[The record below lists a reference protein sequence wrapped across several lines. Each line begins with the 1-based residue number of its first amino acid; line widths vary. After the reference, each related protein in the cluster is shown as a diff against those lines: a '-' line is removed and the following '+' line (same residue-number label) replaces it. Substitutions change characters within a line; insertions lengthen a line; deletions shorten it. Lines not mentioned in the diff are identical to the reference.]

1 MYLRLYNSNFKAHFV
16 GLFLLVAL
24 LAQSCKLPVQTAD
37 RRQIWQP
44 IPRAYDSFAL
54 DTGFAVPQLLN
65 FYNDPLLV
73 ALIQTAVQDNLDLKI
88 IEQRLEMA
96 TFTYKQ
102 SRLLQLPD
110 IGIGASAGQRK
121 FGDYTMDGIGNYDT
135 NFSPNLSEDQKIPRD
150 LPDYRASMLA
160 SWELDIWGKFKQMK
174 KSAKARFMASRQAR
188 DFFQTQLV
196 AHVSFAYYNL
206 IALDKELEIVQN
218 NIVLQERV
226 VELIKAQKEGGIA
239 NELAVNQVK
248 AQLLNTN
255 AISWQLK
262 QQIIEQELL
271 LNNLL
276 GRFPQPVLRNTQLPT
291 ALFNDSVS
299 LGNPV
304 QLVVNRPDVK
314 EKEFEL
320 VAAYA
325 DVKVAQKAFLPSLQ
339 LMGEFGLNSF
349 NVARFLDW
357 PASITYNMASGL
369 FAPVFNKG
377 AIKAQFNIT
386 NAKQIEALYAYN
398 KQLQLAY
405 NEILQHLYAGY
416 NAKQIL
422 EQKSKEVTLLKQAV
436 GFAAELYATGNAN
449 YIEVITVQR
458 NVLYTELELIHTQI
472 HLLQQ
477 HLMLYKAIGG
487 GL

>member
-1 MYLRLYNSNFKAHFV
+1 M
-16 GLFLLVAL
+16 
-24 LAQSCKLPVQTAD
+24 
-37 RRQIWQP
+37 
-44 IPRAYDSFAL
+44 
-54 DTGFAVPQLLN
+54 
-65 FYNDPLLV
+65 
-73 ALIQTAVQDNLDLKI
+73 
-88 IEQRLEMA
+88 
-96 TFTYKQ
+96 
-102 SRLLQLPD
+102 
-110 IGIGASAGQRK
+110 
-121 FGDYTMDGIGNYDT
+121 
-135 NFSPNLSEDQKIPRD
+135 
-150 LPDYRASMLA
+150 
-160 SWELDIWGKFKQMK
+160 
-174 KSAKARFMASRQAR
+174 
-188 DFFQTQLV
+188 
-196 AHVSFAYYNL
+196 
-206 IALDKELEIVQN
+206 EIVQN

-299 LGNPV
+299 LGNPE

-386 NAKQIEALYAYN
+386 SAKQIEALYAYN

-422 EQKSKEVTLLKQAV
+422 EQKSQEVTLLKQAV
-436 GFAAELYATGNAN
+436 GYAVELYATGNAN

-458 NVLYTELELIHTQI
+458 NVLHTELELIHTQI

-477 HLMLYKAIGG
+477 HLMLYKALGG